1 MITIDDAKNG
11 VKQAIDYLKENEKA
25 WNESRNLK
33 LYDVSWKGA
42 DIIEKYPLVNA
53 DDAERENAFIW
64 FCEDSYEQFEEWMK
78 EENIEDCRKYIG
90 HSSSFY
96 LTDLHNDDISEVI
109 EELIDDNYGWL
120 SGIELTV
127 DDNSIEIE
135 IDDEDE
141 APASLDYLANDFIED
156 VKRDLSDAIRIA
168 KYIDDFKEHQIEYF
182 KEYIEGRNDIL
193 EYMAKEEAEKE
204 QAFIDKYADAIKDI
218 TKAIEN
224 VIQTTGCTISEAN
237 RIIGKAMEQAKP
249 MHIVEKISETA

>member
-1 MITIDDAKNG
+1 MITIDDAKKG
-11 VKQAIDYLKENEKA
+11 IQAVIDFLKENESA

-33 LYDVSWKGA
+33 LYDVSWKCS
-42 DIIEKYPLVNA
+42 DIIEKYPLVNN
-53 DDAERENAFIW
+53 DETERENMFYW
-64 FCEDSYEQFEEWMK
+64 FCEDSYEQFTEWMQ
-78 EENIEDCRKYIG
+78 EENITDCRKYIG
-90 HSSSFY
+90 RTSSFY